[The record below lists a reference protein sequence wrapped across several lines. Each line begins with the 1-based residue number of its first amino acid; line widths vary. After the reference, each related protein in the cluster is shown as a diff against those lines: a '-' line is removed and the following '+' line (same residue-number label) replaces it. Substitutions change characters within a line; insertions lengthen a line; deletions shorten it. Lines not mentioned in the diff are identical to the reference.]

1 MIHDEEACLAHL
13 EAAHEKGQLPGDCDA
28 DALQAEGLVEER
40 HGSWHLTPKG
50 RLRLQNLRSVYKNR

>member
-13 EAAHEKGQLPGDCDA
+13 EFAHEKGDLPGDCDA
-28 DALQAEGLVEER
+28 EALRAEGLVEPR
-40 HGSWHLTPKG
+40 LDGWQLTSKG